1 VAAVRLYLPYCCAS
15 ASFRIIPH
23 YSALFRIRFGLV
35 FVAWASARRSCAP
48 ALQRRARGGDTTNS
62 PNSAPSAYDDP
73 SYQTKSSPSEEELCQ
88 RKAVIAAILPAS
100 EEKASQDMP
109 VCDVPP
115 VEADKNVEDGW
126 ERVAKP
132 YDH

>member
-1 VAAVRLYLPYCCAS
+1 VAAVRLYQPYCCAS
-15 ASFRIIPH
+15 ASIRINPH
-23 YSALFRIRFGLV
+23 QSASIRIRFGLV
-35 FVAWASARRSCAP
+35 FDAWASARRSCAP
-48 ALQRRARGGDTTNS
+48 ALQRRAWRRHNT
-62 PNSAPSAYDDP
+62 PAELCPMRIRRDP

-100 EEKASQDMP
+100 EKKASQDMP